1 MSRIRI
7 LALCATLAV
16 GVCSAQAAFRVD
28 DGFDEPLGDS
38 GWRIQGPGY
47 CELQLAIDDEGVTD
61 DIKWVAI
68 SISKNFRFGPDPFTG
83 LYPAIELDFMQMEG
97 VAREDLATRIIITS
111 EMINNSTGTDWL
123 DYHWRLYGHGIAM
136 FNRELT
142 NPTVEVAEDGWL
154 IDPFASYAW
163 DTDDVFGTE
172 ELSVFDGVIP
182 NNDAFFPGSGSG
194 SLIIDI
200 DPYCDL
206 PCVEPAIFKFWQAP
220 TPEPTTLALLAI
232 GGMILSRRPRGVR
245 A

>member
-1 MSRIRI
+1 MSRMWI
-7 LALCATLAV
+7 LTLCATLAV

-142 NPTVEVAEDGWL
+142 NPTVEVAEDEHVEETELL
-154 IDPFASYAW
+154 IRPPRMPGTPMMSSAPRNCPSSTAS
-163 DTDDVFGTE
+163 
-172 ELSVFDGVIP
+172 S
-182 NNDAFFPGSGSG
+182 
-194 SLIIDI
+194 
-200 DPYCDL
+200 
-206 PCVEPAIFKFWQAP
+206 
-220 TPEPTTLALLAI
+220 PTTMRSSPAAA
-232 GGMILSRRPRGVR
+232 RGP
-245 A
+245 